1 MPLLLSTGIFYG
13 WVKEDPW
20 PLVTELSDHKIDIS
34 LLKATER
41 QGTEVPKAKQ
51 NFLQRDI
58 WNLLQP
64 KKRQLILNVFLCSWH
79 FTDTI

>member
-20 PLVTELSDHKIDIS
+20 PLVTELSDHKVDIS

-41 QGTEVPKAKQ
+41 QGTEVSKAKQ
-51 NFLQRDI
+51 NFLQRDY
-58 WNLLQP
+58 LEFTPAQE
-64 KKRQLILNVFLCSWH
+64 KATDTECFLCSWH
-79 FTDTI
+79 FTDII